1 MIYDSKGAHIYY
13 EEIGEGKPILMLHG
27 FPCDH
32 RVMSGCMEPIFQKEP
47 DFKRIYVDL
56 PGMGKS
62 DAAREL
68 QSSDAILEVLLN
80 FASDCIEGDFLLAG
94 ESYGGYLA
102 QGILARIPERI
113 SGMLLL
119 CPVTIPQHEW
129 RALPQQIAK
138 DFDKAFPEE
147 ARTGAAAGFCEF
159 AVVANPYTYSRYQA
173 EFEHGA
179 RTVNAAFAEGLEQDY
194 AFSFDAAAENRKH
207 KFSGPVLVI
216 AGRQDTCVGYE
227 DAWNIIG
234 DYPRATFAVLDMAGH
249 YLQIEQPQ
257 LFEALVREWI
267 LRVKKEQAG
276 LLGA

>member
-1 MIYDSKGAHIYY
+1 MIYDYKGAHIYY

-32 RVMSGCMEPIFQKEP
+32 RVMSGCMEPIFQREP

-138 DFDKAFPEE
+138 GFDNAFPEE
-147 ARTGAAAGFCEF
+147 VRTGAAAGFCEF

-179 RTVNAAFAEGLEQDY
+179 RTVSAAFAEGLEHDY
-194 AFSFDAAAENRKH
+194 AFSFDVIKENREN
-207 KFSGPVLVI
+207 FFGGPVLMI
-216 AGRQDTCVGYE
+216 TGRQDTCVGYADIWKIVE
-227 DAWNIIG
+227 

-267 LRVKKEQAG
+267 LRVKEEI
-276 LLGA
+276 